1 MGLPAAIKVAQTKL
15 DPKMQYAF
23 ARDYSKRKKSLLF
36 AYLAWFLL
44 GWHYLYLKR
53 VGLQFAS
60 WLTLGGFFVWWLLD
74 FFRLPGLVRRLNE
87 DTARELM
94 VQYRAMS

>member
-1 MGLPAAIKVAQTKL
+1 MGLPAAVKAAQTKL
-15 DPKMQYAF
+15 DPKMQKLF
-23 ARDYSKRKKSLLF
+23 AREYSKRKKSLLF

-53 VGLQFAS
+53 VGLQFAF
-60 WLTLGGFFVWWLLD
+60 WVTLGGLFVWWLLD
-74 FFRLPGLVRRLNE
+74 FFRLPGLVGRLNE